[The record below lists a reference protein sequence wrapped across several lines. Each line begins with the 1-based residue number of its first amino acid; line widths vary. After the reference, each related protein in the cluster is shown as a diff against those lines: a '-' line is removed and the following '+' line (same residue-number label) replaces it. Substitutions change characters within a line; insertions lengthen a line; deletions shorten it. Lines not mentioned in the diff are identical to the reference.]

1 MPKHPTSRR
10 IVGNVSAEVL
20 TGRAPRTSPTIERR
34 PAQTGSPI
42 IEIIAGSSAGQCHR
56 KCPIRERSVRAQP
69 LLYGC
74 WSMADARL
82 TVVVLRSYHRT
93 MSSVVKRSVS
103 LPSEVFA
110 ALEREALAQG
120 QTVSA
125 ALADAADQWLATRR
139 GLRAVRAWERE
150 NGALTADE
158 LAAADAELDR
168 AGVARR

>member
-1 MPKHPTSRR
+1 
-10 IVGNVSAEVL
+10 
-20 TGRAPRTSPTIERR
+20 
-34 PAQTGSPI
+34 
-42 IEIIAGSSAGQCHR
+42 
-56 KCPIRERSVRAQP
+56 
-69 LLYGC
+69 
-74 WSMADARL
+74 
-82 TVVVLRSYHRT
+82 
-93 MSSVVKRSVS
+93 MSTVVKRSVS

-110 ALEREALAQG
+110 ALEREAKAQG

-125 ALADAADQWLATRR
+125 ALADAADQWLATRK